1 MKGANNMSTAN
12 SLLVKWLH
20 NEATEINSRTKNLIS
35 PSDKDLVMSKLTR
48 YADIDEYEKAFDDAG
63 MNWHSGGPIIGAK
76 IQFADFSEESKKQ
89 IKRKFYDHIEYIME
103 YNAFDE
109 TSSPTYPVPQFG
121 IKETDNAFIE
131 YDDEWGLF
139 IKLCRDGEKYSYAS
153 LKADDDPVLE
163 SLWNIDRHGLPLGN
177 DETKY

>member
-1 MKGANNMSTAN
+1 MSTTN
-12 SLLVKWLH
+12 SLRTKWSH
-20 NEATEINSRTKNLIS
+20 NEAIEINNRTKTIIS

-48 YADIDEYEKAFDDAG
+48 YVDIDEYEKAFEDAG

-89 IKRKFYDHIEYIME
+89 IKRKFYDHVEYIME

-109 TSSPTYPVPQFG
+109 KSPSNLEMPKFG
-121 IKETDNAFIE
+121 IKETDNVFIE

-139 IKLCRDGEKYSYAS
+139 IKLCRDGEKHSYTS
-153 LKADDDPVLE
+153 LKADNDPVLE
-163 SLWNIDRHGLPLGN
+163 SLWNIDRHSLPLGN